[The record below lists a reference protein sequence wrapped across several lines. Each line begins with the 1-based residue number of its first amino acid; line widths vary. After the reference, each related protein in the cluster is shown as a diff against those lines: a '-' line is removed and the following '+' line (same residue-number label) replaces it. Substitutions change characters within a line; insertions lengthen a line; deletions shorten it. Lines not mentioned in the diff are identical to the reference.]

1 MAPRRKKGRG
11 YSFRPS
17 SEALADAA
25 GMSAEEK
32 LIWLKQANNFVSDF
46 VPQKKLAI
54 WERYK
59 KGIKE

>member
-1 MAPRRKKGRG
+1 
-11 YSFRPS
+11 
-17 SEALADAA
+17 
-25 GMSAEEK
+25 MSAEEK